1 MNPEPLDRVHELLI
15 QRANQDAVKRIEKK
29 QKRFGR
35 EHDINADMIERAEVA
50 TENRNALITLMG
62 QHKILIPVREL
73 PLWRPTV
80 RKLGD
85 IDGVAEAIT
94 IVATNGILGW
104 YLTPDGQA
112 WCGHIQ
118 CFTGDIITLFRTKK
132 EEKSAK
138 PKRPPRQKS
147 RRQQILDTL

>member
-1 MNPEPLDRVHELLI
+1 MTQEHDSVHELLLR
-15 QRANQDAVKRIEKK
+15 RAHQDSIKRVRDK

-35 EHDINADMIERAEVA
+35 VHDIDADLIERAEVA
-50 TENRNALITLMG
+50 TKNRNALITLMG
-62 QHKILIPVREL
+62 EHKILIPVREL

-80 RKLGD
+80 HSKGD

-118 CFTGDIITLFRTKK
+118 CFTGEIITLNRTNK
-132 EEKSAK
+132 EKSAK

-147 RRQQILDTL
+147 RRQQILDSL

>member
-1 MNPEPLDRVHELLI
+1 MTDPLHDLLI
-15 QRANQDAVKRIEKK
+15 KRADQDYLKRINAK

-35 EHDINADMIERAEVA
+35 LHDIDADMIERAQVA
-50 TENRNALITLMG
+50 TKNRNALITLMG

-80 RKLGD
+80 PEQGN
-85 IDGVAEAIT
+85 IDGLAEAIT

-104 YLTPDGQA
+104 YLTFDGQA

-118 CFTGDIITLFRTKK
+118 CFTGKITTLFRTEK
-132 EEKSAK
+132 EKSEK

-147 RRQQILDTL
+147 RRRQILDSL

>member
-1 MNPEPLDRVHELLI
+1 MSIQRRNGHEDTLMNPEPLDRVHELLLE
-15 QRANQDAVKRIEKK
+15 RARQEATKRINAK

-35 EHDINADMIERAEVA
+35 HHDIDAELAERAEVA
-50 TENRNALITLMG
+50 TKNRNALITLMG

-80 RKLGD
+80 QNLGD
-85 IDGVAEAIT
+85 IDGIAEAIT
-94 IVATNGILGW
+94 IVATNGVLGW

-118 CFTGDIITLFRTKK
+118 CFTGDITTLFRTEK
-132 EEKSAK
+132 E
-138 PKRPPRQKS
+138 
-147 RRQQILDTL
+147 